1 MYQSISTSMKSKI
14 FFQGIQ
20 DVLTLLIP
28 VIPFG
33 IIYGVLGLEL
43 GLEPWA
49 VIASSFIIFGGA
61 SQLAFVQL
69 FSVGTSPYII
79 LGSVGAINSRHLLY
93 GAVCSQYFNKLTNG
107 WKILLSYLLTDQV
120 FAVSLPYIKKN
131 KNFRY
136 HLLGSGFTLWFFW
149 QISTVCGVLLGNI
162 VPPELGLSFAI
173 PITFLS
179 LLVKELNKIDHVIVM
194 MVSGLV
200 SLLLFNF
207 PLKIYII
214 LSSLIALSVAYF
226 LIKNFKRF
234 AK

>member
-33 IIYGVLGLEL
+33 VIYGVLGLEL
-43 GLEPWA
+43 GLEPWV
-49 VIASSFIIFGGA
+49 VIASSFVIFGGA

-107 WKILLSYLLTDQV
+107 WKILLSYLLTDQA
-120 FAVSLPYIKKN
+120 FAVSLPYIKK
-131 KNFRY
+131 KQK
-136 HLLGSGFTLWFFW
+136 L
-149 QISTVCGVLLGNI
+149 
-162 VPPELGLSFAI
+162 
-173 PITFLS
+173 
-179 LLVKELNKIDHVIVM
+179 
-194 MVSGLV
+194 
-200 SLLLFNF
+200 
-207 PLKIYII
+207 
-214 LSSLIALSVAYF
+214 
-226 LIKNFKRF
+226 
-234 AK
+234 

>member
-1 MYQSISTSMKSKI
+1 MKSKI
-14 FFQGIQ
+14 FFQGFQ
-20 DVLTLLIP
+20 DVSTLLIP

-43 GLEPWA
+43 GLDPWV

-61 SQLAFVQL
+61 SQLAFIQL
-69 FSVGTSPYII
+69 FSVGTSSYII

-93 GAVCSQYFNKLTNG
+93 GAVCSQYFNKLPSK
-107 WKILLSYLLTDQV
+107 WKIVLSYLLTDQA

-136 HLLGSGFTLWFFW
+136 HLLGSGLTLWFFW
-149 QISTVCGVLLGNI
+149 QVSTVCGVLLGNI
-162 VPPELGLSFAI
+162 VPTELGLTFAI

-179 LLVKELNKIDHVIVM
+179 LLVKEFNKIDHIIVM
-194 MVSGLV
+194 ITSGFA
-200 SLLLFNF
+200 SLLLFNL

-214 LSSLIALSVAYF
+214 LSALIALCVAYL
-226 LIKNFKRF
+226 LIKNIKRF
-234 AK
+234 SK

>member
-1 MYQSISTSMKSKI
+1 MKSKI

-49 VIASSFIIFGGA
+49 VIASSFVIFGGA

-93 GAVCSQYFNKLTNG
+93 CAVFSQYFT
-107 WKILLSYLLTDQV
+107 Y
-120 FAVSLPYIKKN
+120 
-131 KNFRY
+131 
-136 HLLGSGFTLWFFW
+136 FTF
-149 QISTVCGVLLGNI
+149 Q
-162 VPPELGLSFAI
+162 SF
-173 PITFLS
+173 
-179 LLVKELNKIDHVIVM
+179 
-194 MVSGLV
+194 
-200 SLLLFNF
+200 
-207 PLKIYII
+207 
-214 LSSLIALSVAYF
+214 
-226 LIKNFKRF
+226 
-234 AK
+234 

>member
-1 MYQSISTSMKSKI
+1 MKSKI
-14 FFQGIQ
+14 FFQGFQ
-20 DVLTLLIP
+20 DVSTLLIP

-43 GLEPWA
+43 GLDPWV

-61 SQLAFVQL
+61 SQLAFIQL
-69 FSVGTSPYII
+69 FSVGTSSYIV

-93 GAVCSQYFNKLTNG
+93 GAVCSQYFNKLPSK
-107 WKILLSYLLTDQV
+107 WKIVLSYLLTDQA

-136 HLLGSGFTLWFFW
+136 HLLGSGLTLWFFW
-149 QISTVCGVLLGNI
+149 QVSTVCGVLLGNI
-162 VPPELGLSFAI
+162 VPTELGLTFAI

-179 LLVKELNKIDHVIVM
+179 LLVKEFNKIDHIIVM
-194 MVSGLV
+194 ITSGFA
-200 SLLLFNF
+200 SLLLFNL

-214 LSSLIALSVAYF
+214 LSALIALCVAYL
-226 LIKNFKRF
+226 LIKNIKRF
-234 AK
+234 SK

>member
-1 MYQSISTSMKSKI
+1 MKSKI
-14 FFQGIQ
+14 FFQGFQ
-20 DVLTLLIP
+20 DVSTLLIP

-43 GLEPWA
+43 GLDPWV

-61 SQLAFVQL
+61 SQLAFIQL
-69 FSVGTSPYII
+69 FSAGTSSYII

-93 GAVCSQYFNKLTNG
+93 GAVCSQYFNKLSSR
-107 WKILLSYLLTDQV
+107 WKIVLSYLLTDQA

-136 HLLGSGFTLWFFW
+136 HLLGSGLTLWFFW
-149 QISTVCGVLLGNI
+149 QVSTVSGVLLGNI
-162 VPPELGLSFAI
+162 VPTELGLTFAI

-179 LLVKELNKIDHVIVM
+179 LLVKEFNKIDHIIVM
-194 MVSGLV
+194 ITSGFV
-200 SLLLFNF
+200 SLLLFNL

-214 LSSLIALSVAYF
+214 LSALIALCVAYL
-226 LIKNFKRF
+226 LIKNTKRF
-234 AK
+234 SK